1 MAQNSQRI
9 FILVIV
15 GVFLLST
22 IAFTGIIV
30 YSIVGGNGASETEL
44 TQAQIDE
51 LTQESENQ
59 PQPERDENMLAGT
72 QLEGFEPIDSAVS
85 ELQIIDLQE
94 GDGAEVQPSDAV
106 LAHYTGAF
114 AVNGLI
120 FESSLDGGEPISFP
134 LDGVIQGW
142 GEGVPGMREGGI
154 RRLIIPA
161 EQAYG
166 VAPEGYVS
174 QPGQGRPLGP
184 LVFDIQLF
192 AIE

>member
-22 IAFTGIIV
+22 VAFTGIII
-30 YSIVGGNGASETEL
+30 YSIIGGDETQDISEIDPTQLDEFAEL
-44 TQAQIDE
+44 DE
-51 LTQESENQ
+51 QLNEEDIL
-59 PQPERDENMLAGT
+59 RGT
-72 QLEGFEPIDSAVS
+72 QLEGFEPINDEVT
-85 ELQIIDLQE
+85 ELQIIDIQE
-94 GDGAEVQPSDAV
+94 GDGAEVRGSDAV

-114 AVNGLI
+114 AVNGII
-120 FESSLDGGEPISFP
+120 FESSLDGGQPISFP
-134 LDGVIQGW
+134 LNGVIEGW
-142 GEGVPGMREGGI
+142 QEGVPGMKEGGV
-154 RRLIIPA
+154 RRIIIPA

-166 VAPEGYVS
+166 PAPEGYTA
-174 QPGQGRPLGP
+174 QPGQGSPLGP

>member
-22 IAFTGIIV
+22 VAFTGIIV
-30 YSIVGGNGASETEL
+30 YSIIGDDQSQDIAEIDPAEFAEL
-44 TQAQIDE
+44 NEQLDE
-51 LTQESENQ
+51 EDAL
-59 PQPERDENMLAGT
+59 RGT
-72 QLEGFEPIDSAVS
+72 QLEGFEPISNEVA
-85 ELQIIDLQE
+85 ELQIIDIQE

-114 AVNGLI
+114 AVNGII
-120 FESSLDGGEPISFP
+120 FESSLDAGQPVSFP
-134 LDGVIQGW
+134 LDGVIEGW
-142 GEGVPGMREGGI
+142 QEGVPGMKEGGV
-154 RRLIIPA
+154 RRIIIPA

-166 VAPEGYVS
+166 PAPEGYTA
-174 QPGQGRPLGP
+174 QPGQGSPLGP

>member
-30 YSIVGGNGASETEL
+30 YSIIGGDDVQDISE
-44 TQAQIDE
+44 IDQSQLDE
-51 LTQESENQ
+51 FDQQ
-59 PQPERDENMLAGT
+59 QPEGDILAGT
-72 QLEGFEPIDSAVS
+72 QLEGFEPIDSTVS
-85 ELQIIDLQE
+85 ELQIIDIEE

-114 AVNGLI
+114 AVNGII
-120 FESSLDGGEPISFP
+120 FESSLDGGQPISFP
-134 LDGVIQGW
+134 LDGVIEGW
-142 GEGVPGMREGGI
+142 GEGVPGMKEGGT

-166 VAPEGYVS
+166 AAPEGYEA
-174 QPGQGRPLGP
+174 QPGQGQPLGP